1 MRSKTSDTD
10 KENPTLRAIVSP
22 LFFQSSKAPKS
33 GYRITLR
40 PLRHSHFSAL
50 KFCLP
55 PVASHTYSG
64 ITPLHIMAVFSLST
78 RHTVASGRRNN
89 RCSPNK
95 HCDSSHES
103 GNSPDF
109 LSCECTQFTAP
120 SQFLIRFPVSGLYC
134 IILPPRKRLCQ
145 SSCQKITAPDFVQP
159 K

>member
-64 ITPLHIMAVFSLST
+64 ITPPHIMAVFSLST

-109 LSCECTQFTAP
+109 LLRVHPVYRPVTILDPLSGFRIVLHNLTAP
-120 SQFLIRFPVSGLYC
+120 QALMPV
-134 IILPPRKRLCQ
+134 KR
-145 SSCQKITAPDFVQP
+145 QKITAPDFVQP